1 MKNLLK
7 ILLVTL
13 LVFTGFIY
21 NAKAISYTE
30 EYVIDRVKKSEVKAQ
45 VLLNDLTIWS
55 KSYSNTT
62 KVILTKDFLNKL
74 DYQNYKTNMDLIIK
88 ELSSKGYNQASN
100 DLLQKK
106 QNILDNINYLK
117 ETLNILEIYLEE
129 NVENG
134 VLGSTDLF
142 IQLRSSLKDL
152 KQPSVDLFN
161 IYYDMYYDDV
171 NNKINE
177 YDSVSEL
184 IDLYETMLDKLA
196 NFDFIIGKLQDRVDK
211 WQDLYNE
218 YNMQDYEDLFIDE
231 FGDYYSKLESNL
243 KKLYTKVENK
253 LQQKLDDRIT
263 TIVNNTD
270 LTDVNSIISRNKKL
284 YDIINS
290 IEDAKTEV
298 KDKFSNVNSYLKV
311 DRISKLMN
319 KYQTK
324 VINRINEA
332 INYTKNYL
340 LDVIDIEVKEESYKP
355 FISIDK
361 ESGLIVYN
369 LDKLSTTEFINRL
382 FTSYGNFS
390 ISNTYK
396 NNIGTLSILKI
407 TYNNVLIKE
416 FKLIVKGD
424 INPSGRIDISDVVK
438 MCNKMFGKEN
448 LDMYQM
454 MAADMNDDSRIDIT
468 DVVKLCNKLFK

>member
-7 ILLVTL
+7 TL
-13 LVFTGFIY
+13 LVALLVFMGFTY
-21 NAKAISYTE
+21 KAKAISYTE
-30 EYVIDRVKKSEVKAQ
+30 EYVIDRVEKSEVKAQ

-55 KSYSNTT
+55 NSYSNTT
-62 KVILTKDFLNKL
+62 KSILTKNFLNKL
-74 DYQNYKTNMDLIIK
+74 DYQNYEKNMDLIIE
-88 ELSSKGYNQASN
+88 ELSNKGYNQASN
-100 DLLQKK
+100 DLLNKK
-106 QNILDNINYLK
+106 QNILDNIKYLK

-142 IQLRSSLKDL
+142 IQLRNSLKNL

-161 IYYDMYYDDV
+161 IYYDLYYDDV

-184 IDLYETMLDKLA
+184 IDLYEKTLDKLSD
-196 NFDFIIGKLQDRVDK
+196 FDFIISKVKNKADK
-211 WQDLYNE
+211 WQDLYNK
-218 YNMQDYEDLFIDE
+218 YNMQDYEDLFINE
-231 FGDYYSKLESNL
+231 FGDYYTKLESSL
-243 KKLYTKVENK
+243 RKLYTKLENK
-253 LQQKLDDRIT
+253 LQQKLDNRIT

-270 LTDVNSIISRNKKL
+270 LTDVNSIINRNEKL
-284 YDIINS
+284 FDLINS
-290 IEDAKTEV
+290 IEDVKTEV
-298 KDKFSNVNSYLKV
+298 QDKFSNASSNIKI

-324 VINRINEA
+324 VINRIDEA
-332 INYTKNYL
+332 IKYTKNYL
-340 LDVIDIEVKEESYKP
+340 LDVIDIEVKEESDKS
-355 FISIDK
+355 FISINK
-361 ESGLIVYN
+361 NSGLIVYD
-369 LDKLSTTEFINRL
+369 LDKLSTTEFINKL

-407 TYNNVLIKE
+407 TYNNVLLKE

-438 MCNKMFGKEN
+438 LCNKMFGKEN

-454 MAADMNDDSRIDIT
+454 IAADMNDDSKIDIT